1 MKSKR
6 DEVIGGCILFLFGGI
21 TAVLSLKMPIGDF
34 RAAGTGLFPLMLGIL
49 LMVLSGLF
57 IAQRLQDR
65 TVPGA
70 MDTGA
75 QAPVSVKQ
83 LAMFLGV
90 TVFAV
95 AGFTTMGFPLM
106 SFLLMLLLLRS
117 LGIKGW
123 AFLLSVSLLTAAS
136 SYALFVYLL
145 KIPLPKGLVGI

>member
-6 DEVIGGCILFLFGGI
+6 DEVIGGSILFLFGGI
-21 TAVLSLKMPIGDF
+21 TAILSLRMPIGDF
-34 RAAGTGLFPLMLGIL
+34 RAAGTGMFPLILGVL

-57 IAQRLQDR
+57 VAQRLRDR
-65 TVPGA
+65 TV
-70 MDTGA
+70 TGA
-75 QAPVSVKQ
+75 EKKEAETPVSVKQ
-83 LAMFLGV
+83 LLMFLGV
-90 TVFAV
+90 TVAAV

>member
-1 MKSKR
+1 
-6 DEVIGGCILFLFGGI
+6 
-21 TAVLSLKMPIGDF
+21 
-34 RAAGTGLFPLMLGIL
+34 
-49 LMVLSGLF
+49 MVLSGLF

-65 TVPGA
+65 AVPGA
-70 MDTGA
+70 EKKEAET
-75 QAPVSVKQ
+75 PVSVKQ

-90 TVFAV
+90 TVFSV